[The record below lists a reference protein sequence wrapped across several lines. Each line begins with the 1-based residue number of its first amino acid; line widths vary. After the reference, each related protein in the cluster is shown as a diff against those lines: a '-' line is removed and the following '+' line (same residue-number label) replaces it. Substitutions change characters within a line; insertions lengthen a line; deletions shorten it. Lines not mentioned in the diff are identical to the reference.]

1 MLVPRQ
7 TGCFTAVL
15 HFFKGRKRQQP
26 DAASEAPDTFS
37 IFPTSLPPVGGPRSR
52 GKEQARLAGLTL
64 GKVERTRTCL
74 AEDDTADD
82 DDDLRSLSTEASA
95 SRSARSHSSSLSAL
109 SAVLEGDPTRSKKV
123 TFQGVANVV
132 EYDAGD
138 QGEWQKNE
146 TVAGPAAVPDSCSKV
161 AVCGRPGSAEAS
173 RDDCDERC
181 VPEALEWCFISV
193 VASPYVTPVVAI
205 GMRSVAWGEDAE
217 WSVTE
222 SQGSDGQF
230 RPVRGLFQ
238 LVYKLLSSSSSTLAL
253 GEGLDLAA
261 AVPLHQD
268 VDHPSGKADD
278 EDADGGRTL
287 GEKCGITSDQLT
299 PTLTISSKSV
309 VIAGSNGECIFYS
322 ILGHGEIVAPMSSP
336 PLPRGRGRS
345 VHFNANV
352 EISYYLKEL
361 PSHHHRR
368 LEESVFSSRG
378 RRSCELELLCTPS
391 KYRIK
396 HHNRYCD
403 RLAKAVV

>member
-287 GEKCGITSDQLT
+287 GEKCEEVGCPFHNAVLLYMYSLRHAASCRTWSPSIIIRPNST
-299 PTLTISSKSV
+299 PTCRAAIKSCILLV
-309 VIAGSNGECIFYS
+309 LRRLHIITANKEIAQGS
-322 ILGHGEIVAPMSSP
+322 
-336 PLPRGRGRS
+336 
-345 VHFNANV
+345 
-352 EISYYLKEL
+352 L
-361 PSHHHRR
+361 PSRSDVDKRPSLLRR
-368 LEESVFSSRG
+368 ERGSSSSR
-378 RRSCELELLCTPS
+378 LA
-391 KYRIK
+391 
-396 HHNRYCD
+396 HHKD
-403 RLAKAVV
+403 VAAFVVA